1 MILSTTDSLQGYRVV
16 DYLGIVVGQAVVAA
30 EMTKHFHTGIR
41 DVSNGRR
48 QDYGDELHRARDAA
62 REQLRTSAGVL
73 GADAVVGIDFDFET
87 AGGSGHHII
96 VSMSGTAVRLA
107 RE

>member
-16 DYLGIVVGQAVVAA
+16 DYLGIVVGQAVFSADL
-30 EMTKHFHTGIR
+30 TKEFHTGIR
-41 DVSNGRR
+41 NIAATGRH
-48 QDYGDELHRARDAA
+48 DYNNELHRARDAA
-62 REQLRTSAGVL
+62 REQLTASAGVL

-87 AGGSGHHII
+87 SAGNGHHVI
-96 VSMSGTAVRLA
+96 VSMAGTAVRLS